1 VTKLAELL
9 LLKKKLE
16 LEKRLRYY
24 IHPDSKWKM
33 LYELLHTLVII
44 YSIFTIPLIVGFE
57 VELNTPLLVIEVI
70 ILMEQI
76 TYPILQLRTPQYAY
90 GILTLDFKILLQTLI
105 EKGLII
111 ELISLLPLN
120 LIFGIFLLYFITFQE
135 L

>member
-1 VTKLAELL
+1 MTKLAELL